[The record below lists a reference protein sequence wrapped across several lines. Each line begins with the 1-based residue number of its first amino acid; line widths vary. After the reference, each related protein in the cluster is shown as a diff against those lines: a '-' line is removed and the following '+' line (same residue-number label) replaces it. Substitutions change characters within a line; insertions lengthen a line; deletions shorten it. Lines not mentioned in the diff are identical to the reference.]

1 MKTTIAN
8 LIDMLTISNIRIWM
22 AEDLK
27 RDLQATDAQIANA
40 TRITNVAN
48 QQRTDLIQAIDEG
61 LNEVAKGELQK
72 LYKQGAVKM
81 YGKKP

>member
-1 MKTTIAN
+1 MKITIGNLVDQLVVAN
-8 LIDMLTISNIRIWM
+8 VRIWM

-27 RDLQATDAQIANA
+27 RDSQATDEQIANA

-61 LNEVAKGELQK
+61 LNEIARGEFQK
-72 LYKQGAVKM
+72 LYQQGAVKM
-81 YGKKP
+81 YGRKP